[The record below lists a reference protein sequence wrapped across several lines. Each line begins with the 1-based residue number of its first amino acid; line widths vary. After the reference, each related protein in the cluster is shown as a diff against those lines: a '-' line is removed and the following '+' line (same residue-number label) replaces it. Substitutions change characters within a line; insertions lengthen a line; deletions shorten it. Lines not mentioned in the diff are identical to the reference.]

1 MTKPPNRLVEDARR
15 RANWSAN
22 PLKDILEEAARALEQ
37 EGKLSRRVYSDLI
50 NRLRAA
56 ARS

>member
-1 MTKPPNRLVEDARR
+1 MTKPPNRVVEDARR
-15 RANWSAN
+15 RANRA
-22 PLKDILEEAARALEQ
+22 PDIKALLEEAAKALQ
-37 EGKLSRRVYSDLI
+37 HEGELSRRVYSDLI